1 MCDYGLTITLQCR
14 SIKLGVVE
22 LVLAAKHILTVGNV
36 KCVSI
41 SPNLEDQ
48 AEKSSGVYRE
58 NAPTY
63 LKRPVMT
70 HEPLSR
76 KYLSTRH

>member
-1 MCDYGLTITLQCR
+1 MCDYGLTITLQCK
-14 SIKLGVVE
+14 SIKLGVLE
-22 LVLAAKHILTVGNV
+22 LVLVARPILTVGNV
-36 KCVSI
+36 RCVPI

-58 NAPTY
+58 NVPTY

-70 HEPLSR
+70 H
-76 KYLSTRH
+76 

>member
-1 MCDYGLTITLQCR
+1 MQCK

-22 LVLAAKHILTVGNV
+22 LVLAAKPKMTVGNV
-36 KCVSI
+36 RCVLI

-58 NAPTY
+58 NVPTY

-70 HEPLSR
+70 H
-76 KYLSTRH
+76 